1 MLSASGKFDEA
12 EKLLATLPGQNPK
25 AQAARLVLAKRYYA
39 ARNPK
44 KAQTMFEAFFKQIG
58 DAVPA
63 DPDLRREYQDASY
76 QFGQMMENFGN
87 YAAAADAYL
96 RILKTGPD
104 NDIARRV
111 RSETATLLVRAAREE
126 PARRDAH
133 LARAYKLCEEIQWDP
148 KGAPDLW
155 FVNSIAT
162 MALVEHT
169 RGKPAAAEKLIRQNL
184 DLMSGVDD
192 LLREAEIPIELSP
205 LAPARFLL
213 GDIRERE
220 GRNQLKGD
228 RKKGGDLLVNA
239 LQQYVNVFAKYGGS
253 DWGLEA
259 GDRAER
265 LFAFMAEN
273 GFKLKPIDFGKY
285 AAEAERA
292 RAERADTMFLR
303 ENYEEAA
310 RLYLSIINR
319 APAQAGV
326 FANLTVCLLR
336 ADRTREL
343 DATADHITERYAGN
357 ATAGLGLL
365 SVAKLYFDSGKTNEC
380 VAMYRR
386 YVEGFPRT
394 DKTSSILF
402 LTANMLNAQGRT
414 AEAAPYLERLVRD
427 FKGDRN
433 YLLAVQQMGQGN
445 YDRGDYAKAVELF
458 RLYVADSL
466 PSPGRA
472 AVQTML
478 ADALFR
484 MNDFPN
490 AVREYRTLVAWLR
503 PQDQNPYFKTS
514 EETRRAQR
522 LLETA
527 EFFSGFALT
536 RIREPAD
543 SIPQLRDTAI
553 REMDEFIK
561 RYPKSDLAPK
571 ALFVMGTA
579 ELELGRVKEAAAAF
593 DRLQTEYPQ
602 TEEGRNAGVSL
613 VLAALDIDNRTLAQS
628 TLKGM
633 FDADP
638 EDQPAARFTPGQWAS
653 VGVRFAAAR
662 MPEEAARVMG
672 KVVRTPG
679 LERAVK
685 EQALFTLGSSLYE
698 IKQYDEAA
706 RHLEDLL
713 ITYPNSGLFYSA
725 KMTLGRAFRDGGRF
739 DDAVA
744 ALGDVFRYT
753 EDAVIREEANQI
765 LARIHVQQ
773 AAQAR
778 EAGRNDE
785 AVQFL
790 RQAAAAFKRT
800 IELADRNQPD
810 LVPFR
815 EAAGFELID
824 VFAQMERI
832 ADAVKSCEDYL
843 DMFQSGDRAEA
854 VRQKR
859 FELRQRLPAVTAPSG
874 DGTGGRSTGS

>member
-1 MLSASGKFDEA
+1 MSASSFRRVAPWMVAAVMWLVSAPAQSPVDDDFEFAKRLISAGFADYAGRLVDEAVRLNPELKDRAVISRVDVLSASGKFDEA

-25 AQAARLVLAKRYYA
+25 AQAARLVLAKRHYA

-44 KAQTMFEAFFKQIG
+44 KAQAMFEEFFKQIG
-58 DAVPA
+58 DAVPGDA
-63 DPDLRREYQDASY
+63 DLRREYQDASY

-96 RILKTGPD
+96 RILKTNPE

-111 RSETATLLVRAAREE
+111 RSETAALLVRAAREE
-126 PARRDAH
+126 PDKRDNH
-133 LARAYKLCEEIQWDP
+133 LNRAYKLCEEIQWDP

-169 RGKPAAAEKLIRQNL
+169 RGKNAAAEKLIRQNL

-220 GRNQLKGD
+220 GKNQLKGD
-228 RKKGGDLLVNA
+228 RKKGGELLANA

-259 GDRAER
+259 GDRAEQ
-265 LFAFMAEN
+265 LFAFMVEN
-273 GFKLKPIDFGKY
+273 EFKLKPIDFGKY
-285 AAEAERA
+285 SAEAERA

-303 ENYEEAA
+303 ENFEEAA
-310 RLYLSIINR
+310 RLYFSIINR

-326 FANLTVCLLR
+326 FANLMVCLLR
-336 ADRTREL
+336 TDRTRDL
-343 DATADHITERYAGN
+343 DATADHIAERYAGN
-357 ATAGLGLL
+357 DTAGLGLL
-365 SVAKLYFDSGKTNEC
+365 SAAKVYFDTGKTNEC
-380 VAMYRR
+380 VALYMR
-386 YVEGFPRT
+386 YVEGFPRS

-414 AEAAPYLERLVRD
+414 AEAAPYLERLIRD

-433 YLLAVQQMGQGN
+433 YLLALQQMGQTS
-445 YDRGDYAKAVELF
+445 YDRGDFAKAGEFF

-472 AVQTML
+472 AVQAML
-478 ADALFR
+478 ADAQFR
-484 MNDFPN
+484 MGDFPN
-490 AVREYRTLVAWLR
+490 AAREYRTLVTWLR
-503 PQDQNPYFKTS
+503 PQDQNPYFKTAD
-514 EETRRAQR
+514 ETQRAQR
-522 LLETA
+522 LMETG

-536 RIREPAD
+536 RIREPKE
-543 SIPQLRDTAI
+543 SIPQLRGAAI
-553 REMDEFIK
+553 REMNEFIAK
-561 RYPKSDLAPK
+561 YPKSDLAPK
-571 ALFVMGTA
+571 ALFVLGTA
-579 ELELGRVKEAAAAF
+579 QLELNQVKEAAAAF
-593 DRLQTEYPQ
+593 DRLQKEYPQ

-613 VLAALDIDNRTLAQS
+613 VLAALDIDNRALAQS

-633 FDADP
+633 FEGDP
-638 EDQPAARFTPGQWAS
+638 EDQPATRFTAAQWANVGARFAE
-653 VGVRFAAAR
+653 AR

-698 IKQYDEAA
+698 LKNYDESV

-713 ITYPNSGLFYSA
+713 ISYPNSGLFYTA
-725 KMTLGRAFRDGGRF
+725 KMTLGRAFRD
-739 DDAVA
+739 
-744 ALGDVFRYT
+744 
-753 EDAVIREEANQI
+753 
-765 LARIHVQQ
+765 
-773 AAQAR
+773 
-778 EAGRNDE
+778 
-785 AVQFL
+785 
-790 RQAAAAFKRT
+790 
-800 IELADRNQPD
+800 
-810 LVPFR
+810 
-815 EAAGFELID
+815 
-824 VFAQMERI
+824 
-832 ADAVKSCEDYL
+832 
-843 DMFQSGDRAEA
+843 
-854 VRQKR
+854 
-859 FELRQRLPAVTAPSG
+859 
-874 DGTGGRSTGS
+874 